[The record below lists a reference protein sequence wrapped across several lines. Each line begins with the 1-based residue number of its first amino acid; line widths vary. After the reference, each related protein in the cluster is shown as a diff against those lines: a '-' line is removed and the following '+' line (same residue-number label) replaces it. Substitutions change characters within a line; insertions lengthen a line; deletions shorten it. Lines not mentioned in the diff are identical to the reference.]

1 MCSDLS
7 QDESTRLSLEQTG
20 LVEKVKENKE
30 KIKLS
35 NQLPYLVGNIVEV
48 LDVVPEDN
56 EVRFPP
62 VFGHARLCNPT
73 TPLDPNAFQ
82 CSGAGGWRGGRSRL
96 AASGQMRGAEDID
109 SADHFLAGGGPRG
122 CGGSEAGRLGRCQ

>member
-1 MCSDLS
+1 MICLHLP

-35 NQLPYLVGNIVEV
+35 NQLPYLVGNVVEV

-56 EVRFPP
+56 EVRSSMP
-62 VFGHARLCNPT
+62 H
-73 TPLDPNAFQ
+73 
-82 CSGAGGWRGGRSRL
+82 
-96 AASGQMRGAEDID
+96 
-109 SADHFLAGGGPRG
+109 
-122 CGGSEAGRLGRCQ
+122 